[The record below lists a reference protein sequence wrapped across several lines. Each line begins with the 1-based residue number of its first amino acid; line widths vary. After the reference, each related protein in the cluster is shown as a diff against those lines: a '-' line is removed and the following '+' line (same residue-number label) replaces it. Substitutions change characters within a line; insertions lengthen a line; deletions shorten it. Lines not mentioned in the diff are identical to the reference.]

1 MHIYIWGVKR
11 LTKRLLRKL
20 TPRQL
25 RLHKLMRAAQR
36 RGNIVRRI
44 QRDLI
49 LRQLLCRL
57 SALISRI
64 LRAREEQL
72 ALLAARELS
81 VPFSLELRGA
91 EVGPR
96 PDVGVSIV
104 ST

>member
-1 MHIYIWGVKR
+1 
-11 LTKRLLRKL
+11 
-20 TPRQL
+20 
-25 RLHKLMRAAQR
+25 MRAAQR

-49 LRQLLCRL
+49 LRQLLRRL
-57 SALISRI
+57 SALSSRI
-64 LRAREEQL
+64 LRARKEQL